1 MAHLFRQLYVDEIDF
16 EGITQDKLI
25 DLIFTQFLHR
35 PNASSYLLFMS
46 SSLPSA
52 AMFAKTVC
60 INYDFT

>member
-35 PNASSYLLFMS
+35 QIHELEELKHCSMVSASGLLR
-46 SSLPSA
+46 
-52 AMFAKTVC
+52 
-60 INYDFT
+60 NDDQ